1 MINILIVDDHQLFAE
16 GLKSMFNPKDEIT
29 VVGQTTNGYEVPRL
43 LNELEVD
50 VVLMDIDMPQIDGI
64 ATLELMKKE
73 GLDLP
78 VLMLTMHQSLKYIRK
93 ALEKG
98 AQGYILKAASKKEV
112 VDAIETVNQRKNY
125 FHEKVSEQV
134 FDYFRGKRTT
144 EPNAQELS
152 TRELEIV
159 KCLAEGLNSKQV
171 GEKLFIS
178 QQTVRTHRRNI
189 MHKLHVK
196 TTGELI
202 RLSME
207 KGWIED

>member
-1 MINILIVDDHQLFAE
+1 MIKVLIVDDHQLFAE
-16 GLKSMFNPKDEIT
+16 GLKSMFNPTDNIT
-29 VVGQTTNGYEVPRL
+29 VIAHTPNGNQVPGILR
-43 LNELEVD
+43 ETEVD
-50 VVLMDIDMPQIDGI
+50 VVLMDIDMPIVDGI
-64 ATLELMKKE
+64 QTLELMNKE
-73 GLDLP
+73 GFDQP

-112 VDAIETVNQRKNY
+112 TDAIETVHQRKSY

-144 EPNAQELS
+144 DTSNQSLS

-202 RLSME
+202 RLCME
-207 KGWIED
+207 RGWIED

>member
-1 MINILIVDDHQLFAE
+1 MINVLIVDDHQLFAE

-29 VVGQTTNGYEVPRL
+29 VVGQTTNGHQVPSL
-43 LNELEVD
+43 LKELEVD
-50 VVLMDIDMPQIDGI
+50 VVLMDIDMPLIDGI

-73 GLDLP
+73 GFEQP

-134 FDYFRGKRTT
+134 FDYFRGKKSLENST
-144 EPNAQELS
+144 QELS

-159 KCLAEGLNSKQV
+159 KCLAEGMNSKEV

>member
-29 VVGQTTNGYEVPRL
+29 VVGQTTNGYEVPKL

-73 GLDLP
+73 GFDLP

-134 FDYFRGKRTT
+134 FDYFRGKRTNDT
-144 EPNAQELS
+144 SAQELS

>member
-16 GLKSMFNPKDEIT
+16 GLKSMFNPKDEIS
-29 VVGQTTNGYEVPRL
+29 VVGHTTNGYEVPNL
-43 LNELEVD
+43 LNDLEVD

-73 GLDLP
+73 GFDVP

-93 ALEKG
+93 ALERG
-98 AQGYILKAASKKEV
+98 AQGYMLKAASKKEV
-112 VDAIETVNQRKNY
+112 IDAIETVNQRKNY

-134 FDYFRGKRTT
+134 FDYFRGKRTS
-144 EPNAQELS
+144 EPNSQNLS

>member
-16 GLKSMFNPKDEIT
+16 GLKTMFNPKDEIT
-29 VVGQTTNGYEVPRL
+29 VVGHTTNGHEVPAL
-43 LNELEVD
+43 LKELEVD
-50 VVLMDIDMPQIDGI
+50 VILMDIDMPQLDGI
-64 ATLELMKKE
+64 QTLELMKKE
-73 GLDLP
+73 GFDLP
-78 VLMLTMHQSLKYIRK
+78 VLMLTMHQSMKFIRK
-93 ALEKG
+93 ALERG

-112 VDAIETVNQRKNY
+112 VDAIETVHQRKNY

-134 FDYFRGKRTT
+134 FDYFRGKRTIDT
-144 EPNAQELS
+144 NGQELS
-152 TRELEIV
+152 TREVEIV
-159 KCLAEGLNSKQV
+159 RCLAEGMNSKQV

>member
-1 MINILIVDDHQLFAE
+1 MIKLLIVDDHQLFAE
-16 GLKSMFNPKDEIT
+16 GLKSMFNPSDRIE
-29 VVGQTTNGYEVPRL
+29 VVSQTTNGHQVPSILRD
-43 LNELEVD
+43 LEVD
-50 VVLMDIDMPQIDGI
+50 VVLMDIDMPHIDGI
-64 ATLELMKKE
+64 ETLELMKKE
-73 GLDLP
+73 GFDHP

-134 FDYFRGKRTT
+134 FDYFRGKRAPENNNQT
-144 EPNAQELS
+144 LS
-152 TRELEIV
+152 KREIEIV

>member
-16 GLKSMFNPKDEIT
+16 GLKSMFNPKDEIA
-29 VVGQTTNGYEVPRL
+29 VVGHTMNGYEVPKL
-43 LNELEVD
+43 LNELAVD

-73 GLDLP
+73 GFDLP

-144 EPNAQELS
+144 ETNAQELS

>member
-1 MINILIVDDHQLFAE
+1 MINVLIVDDHQLFAE
-16 GLKSMFNPKDEIT
+16 GLKSMFNPKDDIS
-29 VVGQTTNGYEVPRL
+29 VVGQTTNGHQVPSL
-43 LNELEVD
+43 LNELDVD
-50 VVLMDIDMPQIDGI
+50 VVLMDIDMPLIDGI
-64 ATLELMKKE
+64 QTLELMKKE
-73 GLDLP
+73 GFEQP

-134 FDYFRGKRTT
+134 FDYFRGKKSS
-144 EPNAQELS
+144 ENSNQELS

-159 KCLAEGLNSKQV
+159 KCLAEGMNSKQV

>member
-29 VVGQTTNGYEVPRL
+29 VVGQTTNGYEVPKL

-73 GLDLP
+73 GFDLP

-134 FDYFRGKRTT
+134 FDYFRGKRSNDTT
-144 EPNAQELS
+144 AQELS